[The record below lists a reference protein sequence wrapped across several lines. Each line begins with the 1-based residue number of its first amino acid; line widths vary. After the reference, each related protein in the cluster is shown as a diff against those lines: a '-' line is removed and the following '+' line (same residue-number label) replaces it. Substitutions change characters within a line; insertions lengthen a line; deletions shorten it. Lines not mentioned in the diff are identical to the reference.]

1 MVVIIYT
8 LLIVVTIYLII
19 ISVMMIKK
27 SHSLIPVV
35 PIAVM
40 YFWSLYG
47 AWDWIPMK
55 LSGGSNF
62 YENLLFIV
70 NIDEYYFLSLL
81 YYSIFIVL
89 FSTYILI
96 KVKHQK
102 CINMHSIICNYK
114 NVIDSLATNKL
125 YNIILYVLLGIFT
138 ILSYRDISAAMAG
151 QVSAYQLSRFNSAM
165 GVSGSLVQFLG
176 DTFLYLSIPLLFS
189 NYKKRKIIIITMVI
203 LYFIVN
209 FLLGNR
215 NILLCGMVI
224 GIILYSEFYGLKN
237 TFKLKNI
244 VLGLFIFASIQLI
257 SFVRGISIDAV
268 LDGKVDIN
276 MLNVLSSAS
285 KSSEKHAAQISMY
298 GVLKND
304 VPFTYGSSVE
314 YLLSTFIPKFVG
326 LDRPPRIYD
335 HYVTHTVY
343 GKPDIGVTIHHATA
357 WYLNFGFL
365 GIVIGAFLWG
375 YVLMYMYKRRIRFVY
390 FFGSII
396 FSSISIQMIRD
407 GGIESYKG
415 GLLLATIIPMLIVYY
430 CTNRKNK
437 LCLAK

>member
-1 MVVIIYT
+1 MVGIIYT
-8 LLIVVTIYLII
+8 LLITVTIYLII
-19 ISVMMIKK
+19 VSVMMIKK
-27 SHSLIPVV
+27 TNSLIPVV

-62 YENLLFIV
+62 YESLLFIV

-81 YYSIFIVL
+81 NYSIFIVL
-89 FSTYILI
+89 FATYILVKI
-96 KVKHQK
+96 KRQK
-102 CINMHSIICNYK
+102 CTTNKVYVNNYYD
-114 NVIDSLATNKL
+114 VIDSLITNKL
-125 YNIILYVLLGIFT
+125 YNIILCVLLGMFA
-138 ILSYRDISAAMAG
+138 ILSYRDISAAIAG

-165 GVSGSLVQFLG
+165 GVSGSLVQFVG

-189 NYKKRKIIIITMVI
+189 NYHKRKIIVITMVI
-203 LYFIVN
+203 IYFIVN

-237 TFKLKNI
+237 TFKLRNI
-244 VLGLFIFASIQLI
+244 VLGLCIFGSIQLI

-285 KSSEKHAAQISMY
+285 KSSEKYAAQISMY

-304 VPFTYGSSVE
+304 VPLTYGTSVE
-314 YLLSTFIPKFVG
+314 YLISTFIPQFVG

-357 WYLNFGFL
+357 WYLNFGFI
-365 GIVIGAFLWG
+365 GIVFGALLWG
-375 YVLMYMYKRRIRFVY
+375 YVLMYMYKRRTRFVY
-390 FFGSII
+390 FFGTII

-415 GLLLATIIPMLIVYY
+415 GLLLATIVPMLIVY
-430 CTNRKNK
+430 CCINRKKNY
-437 LCLAK
+437 A